1 MRKVLSVFLMFVF
14 LGGDAFCVRADVH
27 KSSKRNA
34 LSGRGNRGSKNTTAK
49 IQRFARPTATTS
61 TSSSATDTENKE
73 EKTFS
78 SCMDNICKS
87 DSAEEKGRCRC
98 SSQLSRI
105 EKILRDI
112 ERVQNEADAQNK
124 SLENLMNVSNT
135 TVVDDSVGNIYNNIN
150 SIEKKAKTMA
160 SDRIDSKTLVAE
172 GYPLYKK
179 AYEECQSYLPQDN
192 TEKNTKEKEYQTMIE
207 SDCSAYTS
215 ILKEKADTAQN
226 LLVQAQKN
234 QEMFDEQ
241 QQKQLN
247 QLDTSSCYVE
257 YETCM
262 KTQCGEGFKFCQET
276 AKLEA
281 HLKKCESINYGKC
294 EDNKVVVIK
303 DLRKTISKALEKE
316 KIAQSCIA
324 ALGHIVSGKCLFK
337 VKYVAER
344 CTIAKK
350 CGDSQEKQFN
360 PGESFYC
367 DDSKGPF
374 KELVLGCKESCYL
387 IGSRDEEK
395 YLGNNKSFLCQK
407 PDRVTLPIPEGWGS
421 DGFPVNEEL
430 KNAF

>member
-1 MRKVLSVFLMFVF
+1 MRKFLVVFSLLIFIGGGAFSVRS
-14 LGGDAFCVRADVH
+14 DVR
-27 KSSKRNA
+27 KSSKR
-34 LSGRGNRGSKNTTAK
+34 SGSGVRGSKAKGPAAKTARSMK
-49 IQRFARPTATTS
+49 SGISSP
-61 TSSSATDTENKE
+61 SSSSSSDKKE
-73 EKTFS
+73 EEKDFN

-87 DSAEEKGRCRC
+87 DSSEEKGRCRC

-124 SLENLMNVSNT
+124 SLESLMNVSDT

-150 SIEKKAKTMA
+150 SIEKKAKTLA

-172 GYPLYKK
+172 GFPLYKK
-179 AYEECQSYLPQDN
+179 AYDECKSYLPQDN
-192 TEKNTKEKEYQTMIE
+192 TEKATKEKAYQTMIE

-215 ILKEKADTAQN
+215 ILKEKADAAQN

-234 QEMFDEQ
+234 QEMFEEQ
-241 QQKQLN
+241 QHKQLN

-262 KTQCGEGFKFCQET
+262 KTQCGEGFKFCQES
-276 AKLEA
+276 AKLDA
-281 HLKKCESINYGKC
+281 NLKKCESINYGKC

-303 DLRKTISKALEKE
+303 DLRKTIAKALDKE

-324 ALGHIVSGKCLFK
+324 SLGHIISGKCLFK
-337 VKYVAER
+337 VRYVAER

-350 CGDSQEKQFN
+350 CGDSQEKTFN

-395 YLGNNKSFLCQK
+395 YLGKNQSFFCQSPTK
-407 PDRVTLPIPEGWGS
+407 VNLPIPEGWGS
-421 DGFPVNEEL
+421 DGFPVNPEL